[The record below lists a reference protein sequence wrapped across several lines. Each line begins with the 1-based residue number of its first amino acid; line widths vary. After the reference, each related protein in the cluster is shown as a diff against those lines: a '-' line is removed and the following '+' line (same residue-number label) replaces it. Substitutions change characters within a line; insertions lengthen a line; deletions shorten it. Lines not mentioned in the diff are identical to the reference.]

1 MSRVHFPDVDDL
13 MDTLVSMRVFCLV
26 AELKSF
32 AAAAARLRI
41 SAAMASKHVMQL
53 EKRLGTRLLN
63 RTSRRVSLSE
73 SGTLYFEQA
82 RQMLESLDEVE
93 AAVGKATVVARGML
107 RVTTPVWMANPMFAK
122 ILADY
127 QARHPE
133 VTLDVD
139 LSGRLVNLVEEGFDL
154 ALRATSVP
162 DEALIARPI
171 TKVTF
176 HMVASPAYLDRAG
189 RPTRL
194 TDLSGQP
201 LLQYSL
207 YTPGANVTLQGPDG
221 EETARFN
228 PVLRSGN
235 ETLLHLAAL
244 EGMGVAFLPKWLISE
259 DVAAGRLEHVLPEQL
274 IFEGRLF
281 AVYPSRKYLSAKV
294 RTFID
299 FLASDKRMK

>member
-1 MSRVHFPDVDDL
+1 MWRVHFPDVDDL
-13 MDTLVSMRVFCLV
+13 MDTLASMRVFCLV

-41 SAAMASKHVMQL
+41 SAAMASKHVMHL

-93 AAVGKATVVARGML
+93 AAVSNATVVPRGVL

-127 QARHPE
+127 QIRHPQ

-154 ALRATSVP
+154 ALRATGAP

-171 TKVTF
+171 TKVAF
-176 HMVASPAYLDRAG
+176 HMVASPAYLDRVG

-201 LLQYSL
+201 FLHYSL
-207 YTPGANVTLQGPDG
+207 YAPGASLTLQGPHG
-221 EETARFN
+221 EETIKFN
-228 PVLRSGN
+228 PVLRSSN

-244 EGMGVAFLPKWLISE
+244 EGMGLAFLPKWLISE
-259 DVAAGRLEHVLPEQL
+259 DVAAGRLEHVLAKQ
-274 IFEGRLF
+274 ITFEGRLF

-299 FLASDKRMK
+299 FVAGDKRMK

>member
-1 MSRVHFPDVDDL
+1 

-32 AAAAARLRI
+32 AAAAKRAHI

-73 SGTLYFEQA
+73 SGSLYFEQA

-93 AAVGKATVVARGML
+93 SAVSRATVVPRGML
-107 RVTTPVWMANPMFAK
+107 RLTAPVWMANPLFARV
-122 ILADY
+122 LADY

-133 VTLDVD
+133 VQLDVD

-154 ALRATSVP
+154 ALRATGSP

-171 TKVTF
+171 TMVPF
-176 HMVASPAYLDRAG
+176 HMVASPAYLKRIG
-189 RPTRL
+189 RPKRVA
-194 TDLSGQP
+194 DLSGQA
-201 LLQYSL
+201 LLHYAL
-207 YTPGANVTLQGPDG
+207 YAPGTSFTLRGEQGS
-221 EETARFN
+221 ETVKFN

-235 ETLLHLAAL
+235 ETLLHMAAL
-244 EGMGVAFLPKWLISE
+244 EGMGLAFLPKWLIAD
-259 DVAAGRLEHVLPEQL
+259 DVAAGRLEHVFPRQ
-274 IFEGRLF
+274 IVFEGKLF

-299 FLASDKRMK
+299 FIAADKRLK

>member
-1 MSRVHFPDVDDL
+1 
-13 MDTLVSMRVFCLV
+13 MDSLVSMRVFCLV

-32 AAAAARLRI
+32 AVAAKRLRI
-41 SAAMASKHVMQL
+41 SPAMASKHVMQL

-93 AAVGKATVVARGML
+93 AAVSKTTVVPHGML
-107 RVTTPVWMANPMFAK
+107 RLTAPVWMANPMFAK

-127 QARHPE
+127 QVRYPD
-133 VTLDVD
+133 VRLDVD

-154 ALRATSVP
+154 ALRATGSP
-162 DEALIARPI
+162 DESLIARPI
-171 TKVTF
+171 TTVAF
-176 HMVASPAYLDRAG
+176 HMVAAPAYLDRAG

-194 TDLSGQP
+194 ADLSDQA
-201 LLQYSL
+201 LLHYALYPGETFSL
-207 YTPGANVTLQGPDG
+207 NRNGTV
-221 EETARFN
+221 ETVRLN

-235 ETLLHLAAL
+235 ESLLHLTAL
-244 EGMGVAFLPKWLISE
+244 EGMGLAFLPRLLVAE
-259 DVAAGRLEHVLPEQL
+259 DIAAGRLEHVLPDDV

-299 FLASDKRMK
+299 FVAADKRLKELTTATARSTAS